1 MTYLDKEGRTFVIL
15 EIFVVDGNNSHREF
29 PEQEQLTAFL
39 NHAISERGFA
49 L

>member
-1 MTYLDKEGRTFVIL
+1 MTYLDKDGRRFVIL
-15 EIFVVDGNNSHREF
+15 EIFVVDGSHREF

-39 NHAISERGFA
+39 NHAINERGFA